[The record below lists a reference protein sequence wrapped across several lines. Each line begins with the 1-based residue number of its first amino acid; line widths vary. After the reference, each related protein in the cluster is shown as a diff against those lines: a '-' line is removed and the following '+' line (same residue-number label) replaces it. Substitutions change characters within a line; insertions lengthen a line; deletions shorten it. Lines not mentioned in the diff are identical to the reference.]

1 MIAYDLLLL
10 IFALLG
16 VMLTYKD
23 NEQAVITGIVI
34 VCVCTLAYLVMFILY
49 CVWHRKDNKKGDE

>member
-16 VMLTYKD
+16 VMLTYKE
-23 NEQAVITGIVI
+23 NEFAVIAGVAIVAT
-34 VCVCTLAYLVMFILY
+34 CFAAYLVMFILH
-49 CVWHRKDNKKGDE
+49 CVWHRKDKAN

>member
-16 VMLTYKD
+16 VMLTYKE
-23 NEQAVITGIVI
+23 NEFAVIAGVAIVAI
-34 VCVCTLAYLVMFILY
+34 CFTAYLVMFILH
-49 CVWHRKDNKKGDE
+49 CVWHRKDKTN